1 MRDIMNRYLN
11 LCWLKHGKKIP
22 IEYQGYILMMLKE
35 YGRRQFL
42 IGFLIAFLSLLWGVL
57 LYSLI
62 N

>member
-1 MRDIMNRYLN
+1 
-11 LCWLKHGKKIP
+11 
-22 IEYQGYILMMLKE
+22 MMLKE